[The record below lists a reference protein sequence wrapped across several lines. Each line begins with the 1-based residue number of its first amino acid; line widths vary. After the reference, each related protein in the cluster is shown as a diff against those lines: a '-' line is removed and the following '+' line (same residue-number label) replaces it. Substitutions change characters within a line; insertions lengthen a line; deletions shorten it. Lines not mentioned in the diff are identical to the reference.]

1 MNRSIII
8 SQTRVKAGLVPRFLL
23 FRHQSIVSDIGFRPR
38 FLHFQLTEP
47 AFKRRSLRES
57 RSVRVAASNGAAKE
71 EGRAIMIAVDT
82 SQVKL

>member
-23 FRHQSIVSDIGFRPR
+23 FRHQSIGFRPR
-38 FLHFQLTEP
+38 VLHSQLTEP